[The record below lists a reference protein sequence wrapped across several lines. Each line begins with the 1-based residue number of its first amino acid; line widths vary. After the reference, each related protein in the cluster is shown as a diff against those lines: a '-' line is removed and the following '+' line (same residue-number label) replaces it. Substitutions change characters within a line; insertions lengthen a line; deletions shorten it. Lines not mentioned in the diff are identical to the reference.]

1 MESDKPPID
10 RKSIKF
16 MQCKNLGNRK
26 VIGGGLFMRAVLYN
40 PFSFPF
46 ELVNLVMHHALMLKP
61 SILEELNIENKNKNK
76 IIKKRI
82 RFLFK

>member
-1 MESDKPPID
+1 MESDKPTID
-10 RKSIKF
+10 RKSTKF
-16 MQCKNLGNRK
+16 MRRKNLGNRK

-40 PFSFPF
+40 LLGFPF

-61 SILEELNIENKNKNK
+61 SILEEFN
-76 IIKKRI
+76 IKKWI